1 MENLDTD
8 VTPNVFDDDN
18 FNINYLREFGEMAIV
33 KKTNK
38 IQSKLSNKGIPCM
51 YLGKTPNSGKDVSRF
66 LNIKTNRVLNS
77 RDVVYLNEMLCD
89 YEVRVTSSDVE
100 NVENDEND
108 DVDEKLVDVEI
119 VENADN
125 YEKPANVENVKDV
138 EDYAKPSDVKNAA
151 KNENNSS
158 TVVNKNDSAS
168 RTRSGKSYSIDNE
181 GKLLGELAMFAKNNI
196 MQKKLITPIIDV
208 PEKFEE
214 AWNHI
219 YSDKR
224 NKQL

>member
-1 MENLDTD
+1 MENLDSD

-18 FNINYLREFGEMAIV
+18 FDINYLREFGEMAIV

-51 YLGKTPNSGKDVSRF
+51 YLGKTPNSGKDISRF

-100 NVENDEND
+100 NVENVEND
-108 DVDEKLVDVEI
+108 DVDENSVDEVEDIENVKVYEKLVDVEI
-119 VENADN
+119 VENTDN

-138 EDYAKPSDVKNAA
+138 EDYAKPSVKNAA
-151 KNENNSS
+151 ENENNSS
-158 TVVNKNDSAS
+158 TVENKNDS
-168 RTRSGKSYSIDNE
+168 T
-181 GKLLGELAMFAKNNI
+181 
-196 MQKKLITPIIDV
+196 
-208 PEKFEE
+208 
-214 AWNHI
+214 
-219 YSDKR
+219 
-224 NKQL
+224 